1 MWIRRRDPIEDDEG
15 QAAVVRVLAL
25 VTQSIAICPICD
37 LSWIPIVAVLTKPL
51 KPLKPLDGTPFA
63 S

>member
-1 MWIRRRDPIEDDEG
+1 MWIRRPDLIDDDEG
-15 QAAVVRVLAL
+15 QAAGVRVLAH

-37 LSWIPIVAVLTKPL
+37 LSWIPIVAVLR